1 MINPAHFPDVDIVR
15 APIGGRGTVTILRGG
30 WTRPDAKTYMDEAVR
45 QFVENRPINQFVEIH
60 LDIPQVRVIVE
71 GINDINY
78 LPIKEFVASQ
88 SLNGGS
94 R

>member
-1 MINPAHFPDVDIVR
+1 MIDPTQFPDVDIVQ

-45 QFVENRPINQFVEIH
+45 QFVENRLINQFVEIH

-71 GINDINY
+71 GINDLNY
-78 LPIKEFVASQ
+78 VPIREFNTNIPQ
-88 SLNGGS
+88 NGGG

>member
-1 MINPAHFPDVDIVR
+1 MIDSTQFPDVDIVQT
-15 APIGGRGTVTILRGG
+15 PIGDRGTVTILRGG

-45 QFVENRPINQFVEIH
+45 QFVENRLINQFVEIH

-71 GINDINY
+71 GINDLNY
-78 LPIKEFVASQ
+78 VPIREFNAILPQ
-88 SLNGGS
+88 NGGG

>member
-1 MINPAHFPDVDIVR
+1 MIDSTQFPDVDIVQT
-15 APIGGRGTVTILRGG
+15 PIGGCGPVTILRGG

-45 QFVENRPINQFVEIH
+45 QFVENRLINQFVEIH

-71 GINDINY
+71 GINDLNY
-78 LPIKEFVASQ
+78 VPIREFNEILCQ
-88 SLNGGS
+88 NGGG

>member
-1 MINPAHFPDVDIVR
+1 MIDPRQFPDVDIVQ

-30 WTRPDAKTYMDEAVR
+30 WTRPDAKTYMDEVVR
-45 QFVENRPINQFVEIH
+45 QFVERRLINQFVEIH

-71 GINDINY
+71 GINDITFD
-78 LPIKEFVASQ
+78 PIALFNERQLAQ
-88 SLNGGS
+88 RS